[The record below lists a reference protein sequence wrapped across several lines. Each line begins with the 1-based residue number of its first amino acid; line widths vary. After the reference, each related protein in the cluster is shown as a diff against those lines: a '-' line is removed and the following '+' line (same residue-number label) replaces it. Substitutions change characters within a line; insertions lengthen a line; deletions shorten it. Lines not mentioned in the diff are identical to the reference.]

1 MKRVALK
8 LAIAVLL
15 ITELYICTGFLPNR
29 WQVAI
34 DHTLSQLLPERKP
47 DQWDI
52 THPALNEE
60 IEQVM
65 QEHPRLKLIVVA
77 FIAFILA
84 LNTML
89 LLWAWK
95 ALRRKPS
102 EPLPQGTGTHP

>member
-8 LAIAVLL
+8 LAIVVLL
-15 ITELYICTGFLPNR
+15 MTELYMCTRFLPNR

-34 DHTLSQLLPERKP
+34 DQQLSQLLPKRKP

-60 IEQVM
+60 IQQVLEQR
-65 QEHPRLKLIVVA
+65 PWLRLIVFA
-77 FIAFILA
+77 FIAAILA

-89 LLWAWK
+89 LVWAWK
-95 ALRRKPS
+95 TLRRKPPEQLS
-102 EPLPQGTGTHP
+102 EGAGAHP